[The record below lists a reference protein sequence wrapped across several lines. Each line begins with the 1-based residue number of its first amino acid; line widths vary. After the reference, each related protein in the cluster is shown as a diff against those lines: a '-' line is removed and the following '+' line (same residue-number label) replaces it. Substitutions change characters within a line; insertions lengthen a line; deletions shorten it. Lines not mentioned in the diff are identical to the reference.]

1 MAEEMIIRVKIDG
14 MGTQHSGEGRDLT
27 KSNVGRGTIAS
38 GAQDKMGKI
47 DKAPNLKLK
56 DRLEQ
61 KPLEQESEEKESK
74 AFISKAGAMGVGVAW
89 KVAKSAISIH
99 QNQSGD
105 SYANEQL
112 NNAVKLATYGVAIAT
127 MGVGAAAAIIVGET
141 IRYIRKLLI
150 NYNRQQEK
158 NKVMN
163 IKALAGDIS
172 YGRRNGDR

>member
-14 MGTQHSGEGRDLT
+14 MGSQHSSEGRDLT
-27 KSNVGRGTIAS
+27 KSNVGKGIIAS

-47 DKAPNLKLK
+47 DKVPNIKPK
-56 DRLEQ
+56 LEQ
-61 KPLEQESEEKESK
+61 EPLEQASEEKDSNK
-74 AFISKAGAMGVGVAW
+74 FISKAGAMGVGVAW

-141 IRYIRKLLI
+141 ISGISGVINY